1 MSPLRVWRSWQ
12 KLRNTCAAWACRSG
26 TSIAA
31 AFLCLPL
38 LATAHETLPAAL
50 RMDETAAGVFSLVWQ
65 LPATQGSA
73 PDMQPVLPDTCKDL
87 GVRVVSNLPG
97 AQLWRWQARCVE
109 GLRGQR
115 ISIAGQ
121 ENYLLDAVVRM
132 GLLDGSV
139 MTRVSRPRAP
149 TVQLDA
155 RQQGVPDAQGFFTLG
170 VEHILVGLDHLLFV
184 FCLMLWVRDWWSLA
198 RTITGFTVGHSI
210 TLALASLGLVQVPG
224 PPIEACIALSI
235 LFLAVELAHRGP
247 RSAVRLAGQRP
258 WVVAAVFGLLH
269 GFGFAGALREVGLPA
284 DGLGMALLMFNL
296 GVETGQLA
304 FVAAVLALAEALYW
318 LGRKHASRKPHW
330 AQVGEQSAVYG
341 AGAVSA
347 FWLLQRLFV
356 MVAAGQTTP

>member
-1 MSPLRVWRSWQ
+1 
-12 KLRNTCAAWACRSG
+12 
-26 TSIAA
+26 
-31 AFLCLPL
+31 

-65 LPATQGSA
+65 LPATQGTA

-97 AQLWRWQARCVE
+97 AQLWRWQARCAE

-132 GLLDGSV
+132 AWMDGSV

-149 TVQLDA
+149 TVQFDA
-155 RQQGVPDAQGFFTLG
+155 PQRGELEAQGFFTLG
-170 VEHILVGLDHLLFV
+170 VEHILGGLDHLLFV
-184 FCLMLWVRDWWSLA
+184 FCLMLWVKDWWPLA

-210 TLALASLGLVQVPG
+210 TLALASLGVVQEPG

-235 LFLAVELAHRGP
+235 LFLAVELARRGQ
-247 RSAVRLAGQRP
+247 RSAMRPTGQRP

-296 GVETGQLA
+296 GVEFGQLV
-304 FVAAVLALAEALYW
+304 FVAVVLVLAGALQR
-318 LGRKHASRKPHW
+318 LVGQRRSGELQW

-347 FWLLQRLFV
+347 FWLLQRL
-356 MVAAGQTTP
+356 VAMAATGQTTP